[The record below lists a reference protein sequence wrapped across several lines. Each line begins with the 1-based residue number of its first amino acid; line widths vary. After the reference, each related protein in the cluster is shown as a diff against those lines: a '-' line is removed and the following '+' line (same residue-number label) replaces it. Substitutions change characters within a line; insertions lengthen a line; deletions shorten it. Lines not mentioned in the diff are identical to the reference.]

1 MGSLFVVRT
10 DQKSLKWL
18 LQQKISTPF
27 HQVWLSKLMGFDY
40 EIQYKAGRQN
50 NVADAL
56 SRVQGSELLFLAI
69 LVVDSNVAQ
78 AITNS
83 YNLDINTQLLIS
95 KLEQGETI
103 AGFSLQER
111 LLKRQGKI
119 VVGLDESLR
128 KKLIK
133 WQHASL
139 EAGHSGRDQTIKR
152 MQGIFY

>member
-27 HQVWLSKLMGFDY
+27 QQVWLSKLMGFDY

-50 NVADAL
+50 NIADAL

-69 LVVDSNVAQ
+69 SVVDSNVAQ
-78 AITNS
+78 AISDS

-119 VVGLDESLR
+119 VVGPDESLQ

-139 EAGHSGRDQTIKR
+139 EAGHSGRDQKIKI